1 MRPTGAGD
9 KGIDVAGFRDVDKLQ
24 GAWDNYQCKHYRDPL
39 SFGVIA
45 PEIGKML
52 WYSYCGDYKPAQSC
66 QFIAPKGPSTKLALL
81 LANAEKLKN
90 KVFEDWSKSISTK
103 ITSTQVVDLSG
114 EFRQYVEKFDFR
126 IFSAS
131 EPRSVIEAHR
141 NTRYHIGR
149 FGGGLPSRP
158 RAKDVPIDIDEI
170 EVTYT
175 SKLLDAYSEHKG
187 QIISSFSDIEKW
199 PPLKSHFQRSR
210 EAFYRAE
217 SLRVFVREK
226 VEEGTFEGF
235 QDEILGAVLDTHDDD
250 HADGYARVKAVTE
263 KAQSISLDAHPL
275 NKSAALADRRGI
287 CHQLANDGKLTWR
300 K

>member
-1 MRPTGAGD
+1 MQTPSIVFQNAVKELTNDRILLADEFENGPKIDPLKRIQTYEASEWETFIDEWIHSLTPYVAVMRPTGAGD

-149 FGGGLPSRP
+149 FGGGLPSR
-158 RAKDVPIDIDEI
+158 
-170 EVTYT
+170 
-175 SKLLDAYSEHKG
+175 
-187 QIISSFSDIEKW
+187 
-199 PPLKSHFQRSR
+199 
-210 EAFYRAE
+210 
-217 SLRVFVREK
+217 
-226 VEEGTFEGF
+226 
-235 QDEILGAVLDTHDDD
+235 
-250 HADGYARVKAVTE
+250 
-263 KAQSISLDAHPL
+263 
-275 NKSAALADRRGI
+275 
-287 CHQLANDGKLTWR
+287 
-300 K
+300 